1 MKYHRQITKGVISKI
16 EPKDLYLTVTAETDH
31 EGKHYTTILRVGFTN
46 YCLAIGDLLSWSSFY
61 DGTGSRVLWW
71 SSSACGQRLC
81 KLWLVVVESQK
92 TVPKK
97 ET

>member
-1 MKYHRQITKGVISKI
+1 MHDIQAR
-16 EPKDLYLTVTAETDH
+16 LYKRGT
-31 EGKHYTTILRVGFTN
+31 RVR

-71 SSSACGQRLC
+71 SSSACEQRLC